1 MASVRKQNEPVNSKE
16 RFVMKAR
23 SISKC
28 MAAAVLIFSTVAQA
42 QYCIDAPTSFEAKA
56 KRLLERLQ
64 KSGNGIYC
72 SEECS
77 GVEDITNP
85 ESATELMSQLGNR
98 FFGIRVTQFIPYLNQ
113 KKICLIVTNR

>member
-1 MASVRKQNEPVNSKE
+1 MSLVRGQNEPVKSKE
-16 RFVMKAR
+16 SVIMKAR
-23 SISKC
+23 SIPKF
-28 MAAAVLIFSTVAQA
+28 MAAAVLMFATVAQA
-42 QYCIDAPTSFEAKA
+42 QSCIDAPTSFEAKA

-77 GVEDITNP
+77 EVEDITNP

-98 FFGIRVTQFIPYLNQ
+98 FYGIRFTQFIPYLNQ